1 MENVPLY
8 REVTLQKKSWGCCAE
23 YSDISAGY
31 RIRIWLA
38 GYTWS
43 HRKRW
48 HIRLESG
55 WVCIWTGRIPNIK
68 KGRMSGPYRILSG
81 WIPDISWIDW
91 ISKYKKITHIRLG
104 IYCNWTGRI
113 QKIRE
118 GRISVRITN
127 LTSRIPNIRK
137 GRMSSCIV
145 KQTLF
150 ACSNYLLFL
159 WLLKNVEE
167 NVVKWKSLFFSLNTY
182 FHSSVL
188 SLQNPFEQRKSTNIL
203 YESET
208 RQCRFLV
215 YSTLRCHIFFF
226 LTAFELVTA
235 ASAVG
240 CASMQW
246 ATTHTEE
253 YEKVGRSK
261 NTVKK

>member
-1 MENVPLY
+1 MGFAFGLVGL
-8 REVTLQKKSWGCCAE
+8 
-23 YSDISAGY
+23 
-31 RIRIWLA
+31 RIL
-38 GYTWS
+38 
-43 HRKRW
+43 
-48 HIRLESG
+48 
-55 WVCIWTGRIPNIK
+55 K
-68 KGRMSGPYRILSG
+68 KGRMSGRYQVLSG

-150 ACSNYLLFL
+150 VCSNYLLFL
-159 WLLKNVEE
+159 WLFKNVEE
-167 NVVKWKSLFFSLNTY
+167 NIVRWKYLFFSLNTY

-215 YSTLRCHIFFF
+215 YSTLGCHIFFF
-226 LTAFELVTA
+226 
-235 ASAVG
+235 
-240 CASMQW
+240 
-246 ATTHTEE
+246 
-253 YEKVGRSK
+253 
-261 NTVKK
+261 